1 MWRDTARD
9 FLDIPILMFPLYAPL
24 SRPMV
29 EHLILLECQQYR
41 RAVISSWPEREEIWQ
56 RVLERV
62 ARARTDVCEYMDIFV
77 RDDIKRAQEE
87 GAERSFPGDNWI
99 LDQLAA
105 YAPTNAK
112 MTQKALEGW
121 QARNILRREQAR
133 GLWRLDDV
141 AALLIM
147 RIVNVTHQKA
157 WLPSEIPENEPRWW
171 AFGKSAPDAPVEEV
185 PIPLAGVEN
194 STPLLLWTPR
204 IGASWAGEWQRHYGI
219 SVRWSRH
226 FKDADEISVWHNE
239 YAKEIRWIFGRGS
252 LVSSTEL
259 RLSQEG
265 ILMPRP
271 AVQAVIRA
279 SIERIM
285 KDVEQALLREAEN
298 LILEEQAR
306 LLVSKEK

>member
-24 SRPMV
+24 SRPMI
-29 EHLILLECQQYR
+29 EHLVLLECQQYR
-41 RAVISSWPEREEIWQ
+41 RAVISSWPEREEIWK

-62 ARARTDVCEYMDIFV
+62 TRARTDVCEYMDIFV
-77 RDDIKRAQEE
+77 RDDIKRAQE
-87 GAERSFPGDNWI
+87 GAERAFPDDNWI

-105 YAPTNAK
+105 YSPANIK

-157 WLPSEIPENEPRWW
+157 WLPSEIPPDEPRWW
-171 AFGKSAPDAPVEEV
+171 AFGKDAPDAPIQSI
-185 PIPLAGVEN
+185 PIPLAGGEGN
-194 STPLLLWTPR
+194 PPLFLWTPR
-204 IGASWAGEWQRHYGI
+204 IGASWDSQWQRHHGI
-219 SVRWSRH
+219 SVRWSRP
-226 FKDADEISVWHNE
+226 FVSADEVAVWHNE

-252 LVSSTEL
+252 LVSATEL
-259 RLSQEG
+259 RLSQTG

-271 AVQAVIRA
+271 AVQAVVRA

-285 KDVEQALLREAEN
+285 RDVEQALLREAEN
-298 LILEEQAR
+298 LILEEQAQ
-306 LLVSKEK
+306 LISKEK